1 MADNKQRVTQIKVRM
16 YRQGFGDCFLLQFFA
31 KTERVFTMLIDCGI
45 KLNTRRDECPIERVM
60 DDLRRELAPQGK
72 KGGPPT
78 LDVLVATH
86 EHWDHIAFFHPKTT
100 TKSGSKSQDL
110 FADFVIQ
117 QVWLAWTEDPENPR
131 ARQLNSRLRDGARAL
146 QMAALKLQQSTALD
160 SGSSTPLNDDQTPD
174 ARTAFNRGVAEVVS
188 FYGLDA
194 ALQSQPLAAS
204 GSKSL
209 KTEEA
214 LKNVIKLGKKHG
226 RVHYF
231 QPETLVTADNVP
243 PGIRVYVL
251 GPPGVHDDDKLLKK
265 SNPSAGD
272 RKETYLNLDQAGFA
286 GFVDGLLALSDGNS
300 VGPAAGASTP
310 FGAGIGLPL
319 EKANQDHYLRETY
332 FRPGESYR
340 KIDHTWLDAAG
351 QFALQLDGAVNNTS
365 LVLAIEF
372 EDSEKVLLF
381 PGDAQVGSWL
391 SWHNLKW
398 EVQSGSGKKTKTA
411 TDLLNNTVLYK
422 VSHHGSHNATLREKG
437 LELMTHPDLVAL
449 IPEQEKQY
457 RGIIDKELMN
467 RLEQRCRGR
476 VIVSAD
482 SKLPAEALL
491 KKTRPAELDAQGWTQ
506 FQKNLKITDTYVEYT
521 IEG

>member
-1 MADNKQRVTQIKVRM
+1 MAEKQQRVTQIKVRM

-31 KTERVFTMLIDCGI
+31 KTKRVFTMLIDCGI
-45 KLNTRRDECPIERVM
+45 KLNTSRDECPIERVM
-60 DDLRRELAPQGK
+60 EDLRRELAPQGK

-86 EHWDHIAFFHPKTT
+86 EHWDHIAFFHPETT
-100 TKSGSKSQDL
+100 TKSGSKRQDL
-110 FADFVIQ
+110 FADFVIR
-117 QVWLAWTEDPENPR
+117 QVWLSWTEDPENPR
-131 ARQLNSRLRDGARAL
+131 ARQLNSRLREGARAL
-146 QMAALKLQQSTALD
+146 QMAAMNLQQTTTGA
-160 SGSSTPLNDDQTPD
+160 SGSSTSLNEDPNHT
-174 ARTAFNRGVAEVVS
+174 ARQALSEGVAEVVS
-188 FYGLDA
+188 FYGLEA
-194 ALQSQPLAAS
+194 AAQSESLAAA
-204 GSKSL
+204 GAKSL
-209 KTEEA
+209 KTQEA
-214 LKNVIKLGKKHG
+214 LENVIRLGKQHG

-231 QPETLVTADNVP
+231 QPETLVAADNLP

-251 GPPGVHDDDKLLKK
+251 GPPGIQPDDKLLKK

-272 RKETYLNLDQAGFA
+272 RQETYLNVDQAGFA
-286 GFVDGLLALSDGNS
+286 GFVDGLLALADGNS
-300 VGPAAGASTP
+300 AGPARGNSTP
-310 FGAGIGLPL
+310 FGAGIGLSLGEAQP
-319 EKANQDHYLRETY
+319 NDYLRETY
-332 FRPGESYR
+332 FAPREAYR

-391 SWHNLKW
+391 SWHDLNW
-398 EVQSGSGKKTKTA
+398 EVKSGSEKKTRTA

-449 IPEQEKQY
+449 IPEQEKKY
-457 RGIIDKELMN
+457 RGIIHEELLE
-467 RLEQRCRGR
+467 RLQQRCRGR

-482 SKLPAEALL
+482 SKLPAEDLR
-491 KKTRPAELDAQGWTQ
+491 KKARPPELDAQGWKQ
-506 FQKNLKITDTYVEYT
+506 FQDNLEITDTYVEYT
-521 IEG
+521 VEG